1 MAATEKGIAF
11 YWALLKESVND
22 FIENDVFTLAAAL
35 SYYTV
40 FSLPPIILI
49 IIYTTTSIYSEAAV
63 REMLFDEIGKLV
75 GEDGALQLST
85 IIDNLNL
92 YDQTWWATALSA
104 GILVFTS
111 TTVFITVQ
119 NSLNKIFHVKPKPKR
134 GFVKLILDRFLS
146 FALVLGIA
154 LILLISLVVDA
165 LVNGMIDLFLSQFPG
180 AAVLVTGVVA
190 FLVQLGIVILLFAI
204 IFKYLPDAKLEWRDT
219 WIGAWVTALLFT
231 VGKLGIGFYLGNSNT
246 ANVYDA
252 AGSLVIIML
261 WVFYASII
269 FLFGAVFTYVYAGMR
284 NRNIEPASYAVRV
297 EQREIIVQKGEDAE
311 TDAEQA
317 AR

>member
-1 MAATEKGIAF
+1 MKKDLAF

-49 IIYTTTSIYSEAAV
+49 IIYTTTSVYSEVAM
-63 REMLFDEIGKLV
+63 REMLFTEIGKLV
-75 GEDGALQLST
+75 GQDGAIQLAT

-92 YDQTWWATALSA
+92 YDQTWWATALSI

-111 TTVFITVQ
+111 TTVFVTVQ
-119 NSLNKIFHVKPKPKR
+119 NSLNRIFHVKPKPKR
-134 GFVKLILDRFLS
+134 GILKLVIDRVLS

-154 LILLISLVVDA
+154 FILLVSLVISAV
-165 LVNGMIDLFLSQFPG
+165 VNGLTDLLLSQFPN
-180 AAVLVTGVVA
+180 AAVLVTTFVS
-190 FLVQLGIVILLFAI
+190 FLVQLGIVVLLFAM
-204 IFKYLPDAKLEWRDT
+204 IFKYLPDAKIKWRDT
-219 WIGAWVTALLFT
+219 WIGAWVTAILFSL
-231 VGKLGIGFYLGNSNT
+231 GKLGIGFYLGNSNT

-269 FLFGAVFTYVYAGMR
+269 FLFGAVFTYVYANQR
-284 NRNIEPASYAVRV
+284 NRRIEPAPYAVRV
-297 EQREIIVQKGEDAE
+297 EQREIVVEEGEDAQSHP
-311 TDAEQA
+311 EQA
-317 AR
+317 PG

>member
-1 MAATEKGIAF
+1 MKKDLAF
-11 YWALLKESVND
+11 YWQLTKESVND

-49 IIYTTTSIYSEAAV
+49 IIYTTTSVYSEVAV
-63 REMLFDEIGKLV
+63 REMLFTEIGKLV
-75 GEDGALQLST
+75 GQDGALQLAT
-85 IIDNLNL
+85 IIDNLGL
-92 YDQTWWATALSA
+92 YDQTWWATALSI

-119 NSLNKIFHVKPKPKR
+119 NSLNRIFHVKPKPKR
-134 GFVKLILDRFLS
+134 GFVKLIIDRVLS

-154 LILLISLVVDA
+154 FILMVSLVISA
-165 LVNGMIDLFLSQFPG
+165 LVNGFTDLLLSQFPDLAVKVT
-180 AAVLVTGVVA
+180 AALSFV
-190 FLVQLGIVILLFAI
+190 VQLGIIVLMFAM
-204 IFKYLPDAKLEWRDT
+204 IFKYLPDAKLRWRDT
-219 WIGAWVTALLFT
+219 WIGAWVTAILFSI
-231 VGKLGIGFYLGNSNT
+231 GKLGIGFYLGNSNT

-269 FLFGAVFTYVYAGMR
+269 FLFGAVFTYAYANMR
-284 NRNIEPASYAVRV
+284 NRRIEPAPYAVRV
-297 EQREIIVQKGEDAE
+297 EQREIVLEKGEDAE
-311 TDAEQA
+311 STSEQA
-317 AR
+317 PG